1 MGRTW
6 TGGVAENALWEC
18 RWRQLAVQLA
28 SWYAKPSDTVERQFM
43 AILADE
49 WRGVIGRTWNSE
61 RPLVFDHVFL
71 TKTLDVRHTVLQE
84 VYEDLK
90 HHNDGSHVDGLVID
104 NAIW

>member
-1 MGRTW
+1 M
-6 TGGVAENALWEC
+6 
-18 RWRQLAVQLA
+18 QLA

-71 TKTLDVRHTVLQE
+71 TKTLDVRRAREIRARITMWMEL
-84 VYEDLK
+84 
-90 HHNDGSHVDGLVID
+90 
-104 NAIW
+104 